1 MNVGEGNPVLPAGMF
16 QTEVGHFWVAPSL
29 RFRRDAMCEAI
40 DRNMIFYS
48 HANRTHKKGFTLS
61 LVLKVKVFGTRNW
74 PITSIAEFILETNY
88 PSESQRGI
96 NRRIIHQRRIIR
108 PSINSLLRR
117 IMELNSSEADS
128 SVTPSRRRA
137 NRRKIHLRRMV

>member
-1 MNVGEGNPVLPAGMF
+1 
-16 QTEVGHFWVAPSL
+16 
-29 RFRRDAMCEAI
+29 MCEAI

-96 NRRIIHQRRIIR
+96 NRQIIHQRRIIR
-108 PSINSLLRR
+108 PSVNSVLRR
-117 IMELNSSEADS
+117 IMEQNSSEADS
-128 SVTPSRRRA
+128 SA

>member
-1 MNVGEGNPVLPAGMF
+1 
-16 QTEVGHFWVAPSL
+16 
-29 RFRRDAMCEAI
+29 MCEAI

-88 PSESQRGI
+88 PSETD
-96 NRRIIHQRRIIR
+96 
-108 PSINSLLRR
+108 
-117 IMELNSSEADS
+117 NSSKYKFGGKTNYGAKF
-128 SVTPSRRRA
+128 V
-137 NRRKIHLRRMV
+137 

>member
-1 MNVGEGNPVLPAGMF
+1 
-16 QTEVGHFWVAPSL
+16 
-29 RFRRDAMCEAI
+29 MCEAI

-96 NRRIIHQRRIIR
+96 NRQIIHQRRIIR
-108 PSINSLLRR
+108 PSVNSVQRR
-117 IMELNSSEADS
+117 IMEQNSSEADS
-128 SVTPSRRRA
+128 SVSQSRRRA